1 MATAS
6 QGHVDQLLTTVAST
20 YKNSGFFCD
29 EVSPTVA
36 VDKRSNKYRQYL
48 RSDVSTVVDDRIGP
62 TSKANEAD
70 YSETTGNYS
79 VKDRALVGYM
89 GDQEERNDDL
99 PGVEDRKTA
108 NLMQR
113 LMLAREKRI
122 ADLCTTS
129 TNFASSN
136 VVTLV
141 NKWSDKTNGT
151 PLDDIN
157 LGVATIPSSGE
168 DRRLLFVMSRVIWNV
183 LRVHPQL
190 LGLKGLVAGQVSRK
204 EAADYLEVDEVL
216 VSDVWINTA
225 TIGQTATYGRVWS
238 STKAALIAVPKSA
251 PDLETMAF
259 TLTARMNPGIQTR
272 VWEEPSRGKGGS
284 RAIQPEFSDD
294 EVVVQNDMAYLF
306 QNAA

>member
-6 QGHVDQLLTTVAST
+6 QGHVDSLLTNVASA
-20 YKNSGFFCD
+20 YKNSGFFAD
-29 EVSPTVA
+29 QVSPVVP
-36 VDKRSNKYRQYL
+36 VDKRSDKYRQYL

-70 YSETTGNYS
+70 YSQTTGNYS
-79 VKDRALVGYM
+79 VKDRALVGYV

-129 TNFASSN
+129 SNFAN
-136 VVTLV
+136 HVTLTD
-141 NKWSDKTNGT
+141 KWSDKTNGQ
-151 PLDDIN
+151 PLDNIN

-168 DRRLLFVMSRVIWNV
+168 DRRLLFVMSRPVWNV
-183 LRVHPQL
+183 LRVHPQIL
-190 LGLKGLVAGQVSRK
+190 SLKGLSSGQVSRK

-225 TIGQTATYGRVWS
+225 TIGQTASYGRVWS
-238 STKAALIAVPKSA
+238 ATKAVLIAVPKSA

-259 TLTARMNPGIQTR
+259 TLSPRMAPGIQTR

-294 EVVVQNDMAYLF
+294 EIVVQNDMAYLF
-306 QNAA
+306 ENAA